1 MAVMI
6 KGSTPDQRSDDG
18 EDPTG
23 DQFFTFCTFASPLL
37 FSMLLYFL
45 MA

>member
-1 MAVMI
+1 MSAVTI
-6 KGSTPDQRSDDG
+6 GKIH
-18 EDPTG
+18 TG

-37 FSMLLYFL
+37 FSMLQSFL